1 VNPAPVKRGKFIVL
15 EGIDGAGKSTHID
28 FIAATIRAVHAVE
41 VLITRE
47 PGGTPLAEKIRA
59 LVLHDPMDVR
69 AEVLMVAAARLD
81 HVQRCIGPALDRG
94 EWVLC
99 DRFIDSTRAYQGGGG
114 GVDLSWI
121 DALHLQVCGSVIPDQ
136 VILFDLPA
144 EIAAARR
151 GARGGSADR
160 FETQD
165 VAYFERVRDVYRNRM
180 RPNGRE
186 KTAIVNAELDVSRI
200 RIDLEKIISSL

>member
-1 VNPAPVKRGKFIVL
+1 MNLAPVKRGKFIVL

-28 FIAATIRAVHAVE
+28 FIAATIRAVHDVE

-200 RIDLEKIISSL
+200 QIDLEKIISSL

>member
-1 VNPAPVKRGKFIVL
+1 
-15 EGIDGAGKSTHID
+15 
-28 FIAATIRAVHAVE
+28 
-41 VLITRE
+41 
-47 PGGTPLAEKIRA
+47 
-59 LVLHDPMDVR
+59 MDVR